1 MTDRREMLREEAAR
15 CLEAARQSKTPE
27 ARAGLTQ
34 LAARLLEL
42 ASQTRIDFDALVAEY
57 NTQQMMP
64 PSLSVA
70 SCNNSRLSLRTTTR
84 KNRPA
89 QLAASRASLPRKSPA
104 VGAGREEHLREF
116 RNFFLAGD
124 SAARSLPVQRHGN
137 LAQLSPLPGH
147 SSFALAL

>member
-70 SCNNSRLSLRTTTR
+70 VMQQQQ
-84 KNRPA
+84 A
-89 QLAASRASLPRKSPA
+89 QPKDDDKK
-104 VGAGREEHLREF
+104 E
-116 RNFFLAGD
+116 
-124 SAARSLPVQRHGN
+124 
-137 LAQLSPLPGH
+137 
-147 SSFALAL
+147 